1 MRPTDM
7 TWTISSLWLWLTM
20 STFLFPAIS
29 GDATGFNVKPFRV
42 DLGHEVPHMKAL
54 VQNTRLPE
62 RPLYPAAGIDFG
74 IELDFLR
81 ELQTK
86 WLDEFDWAKQEA
98 ELNEYGFLLLVGLF

>member
-1 MRPTDM
+1 
-7 TWTISSLWLWLTM
+7 
-20 STFLFPAIS
+20 
-29 GDATGFNVKPFRV
+29 
-42 DLGHEVPHMKAL
+42 
-54 VQNTRLPE
+54 
-62 RPLYPAAGIDFG
+62 LYPAAGIDFG